1 LDENDP
7 VSVYAE
13 EIVSKIPPLSEDEE
27 SELWRH
33 VKSTDKTESEL
44 AKRRL
49 IESKLHLVLSIVER
63 HSASGVSMLD
73 LIQEGNLG
81 LLKALDTFAE
91 SSESDFTVYAAA
103 LIESAIVWSVSTSSV
118 ASLELYSRP
127 LRSSEKR
134 PDHSPPDLSA

>member
-1 LDENDP
+1 MDKNDP

-13 EIVSKIPPLSEDEE
+13 EVISKIPPLSEDEE

-33 VKSTDKTESEL
+33 VNSTDKTESAL

-63 HSASGVSMLD
+63 YSASGVPMLD

-81 LLKALDTFAE
+81 LLKAVDTFAE
-91 SSESDFTVYAAA
+91 SSEGNFTIHAAA
-103 LIESAIVWSVSTSSV
+103 LIESAIVSAITQADSS
-118 ASLELYSRP
+118 
-127 LRSSEKR
+127 
-134 PDHSPPDLSA
+134 